1 MKKLLFATLAIL
13 AIACSS
19 DDAVPTTPEENNP
32 ENPTPVVVCDNMFE
46 GDITLSTQEEVN
58 AFAANGYCGVKGRLF
73 IGSRMDMVEGT
84 PVFINSDI
92 TNLQGLE
99 GLKIIDKELAI
110 GINPLLTSLNG
121 LNNLEQVSDLIIQYA
136 NALVNLQ
143 GLNSLAI
150 FTGTHGNG
158 KGSIDINSNTSLVNL
173 EGLDSV
179 TLIGNLSIKNN
190 PVLTNLHGLEN
201 LEKVVEQ
208 ATISGDENLQSL
220 TGLDNLK
227 RAFIFNCTGN
237 NSLSSLQALHNFN
250 YANTMSLIGNKLLVN
265 LKGLEG
271 LKEIETF
278 EIWANESMTSLEGL
292 QNLKLA
298 SDISISDNNA
308 LASISHLSG
317 LTSFTVSPYY
327 KGNSM
332 LINDNDAL
340 TSLDGLQNITVFT
353 GRLIVSQNL
362 SLNNLCALQSIVSI
376 GNFGT
381 PVNITQNLYNPSVDA
396 IAAGNCSQ

>member
-1 MKKLLFATLAIL
+1 MKKLLFAALAML

-19 DDAVPTTPEENNP
+19 DDTVSTTPEENNP

-58 AFAANGYCGVKGRLF
+58 AFAAKGYCGVKGRLF
-73 IGSRMDMVEGT
+73 IGTRIDRVEGT
-84 PVFINSDI
+84 PVVINSDI
-92 TNLQGLE
+92 TSLQGLE
-99 GLKIIDKELAI
+99 GLKIIDKELSI

-121 LNNLEQVSDLIIQYA
+121 LNNLEQVSDLVIQYA

-179 TLIGNLSIKNN
+179 TLIGNLSIQNN
-190 PVLTNLHGLEN
+190 WALANLHGLES

-208 ATISGDENLQSL
+208 LTISGDENLQSL

-227 RAFIFNCTGN
+227 RTFIFRCIGN
-237 NSLSSLQALHNFN
+237 KSLSSFEALHNFN
-250 YANTMSLIGNKLLVN
+250 YANTMELVDNGLLN

-271 LKEIETF
+271 VKEIETL
-278 EIWANESMTSLEGL
+278 EIWSNQNMTSLEGL

-298 SDISISDNNA
+298 SEISIIGNKA
-308 LASISHLSG
+308 LLSISHLGG

-327 KGNSM
+327 KGNRM
-332 LINDNDAL
+332 LISENDAL
-340 TSLDGLQNITVFT
+340 TSLDGLQNITLFT
-353 GRLIVSQNL
+353 GRLTVSQNL
-362 SLNNLCALQSIVSI
+362 SLNNLCALQNIIAI
-376 GNFGT
+376 GDFAI
-381 PVNITQNLYNPSVDA
+381 PVNITQNLYNPSADA